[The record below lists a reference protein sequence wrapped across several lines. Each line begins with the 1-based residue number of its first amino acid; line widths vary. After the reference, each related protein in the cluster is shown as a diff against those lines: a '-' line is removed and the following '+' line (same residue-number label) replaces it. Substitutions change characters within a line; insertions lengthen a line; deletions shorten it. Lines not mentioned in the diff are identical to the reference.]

1 MKRKNIKIAGM
12 IVAASLMAVSVC
24 GCADKGEEASA
35 TDYSNEEIID
45 NNEDKTDAKSYV
57 FLNSDGSVE
66 KVYLNSEEISDNLN
80 DTNNPIGIN
89 ISYEL
94 DGKKTEPD
102 ALAGVKRT
110 FKGFVFVYK

>member
-45 NNEDKTDAKSYV
+45 HMFSLIVTALSKR
-57 FLNSDGSVE
+57 FIL
-66 KVYLNSEEISDNLN
+66 IQ
-80 DTNNPIGIN
+80 
-89 ISYEL
+89 
-94 DGKKTEPD
+94 KK
-102 ALAGVKRT
+102 LVII
-110 FKGFVFVYK
+110 

>member
-57 FLNSDGSVE
+57 FLNSDGSVR
-66 KVYLNSEEISDNLN
+66 KGFILIQKKLDDNLN
-80 DTNNPIGIN
+80 DTNN
-89 ISYEL
+89 L
-94 DGKKTEPD
+94 
-102 ALAGVKRT
+102 
-110 FKGFVFVYK
+110 

>member
-45 NNEDKTDAKSYV
+45 NNEDKTDA
-57 FLNSDGSVE
+57 
-66 KVYLNSEEISDNLN
+66 
-80 DTNNPIGIN
+80 
-89 ISYEL
+89 
-94 DGKKTEPD
+94 
-102 ALAGVKRT
+102 
-110 FKGFVFVYK
+110 